1 MSKLSRKLIL
11 RIALV
16 VCAVCALSMVANTF
30 LLPDYFLYQ
39 KKLKLGELTSQLAVM
54 DYRELVPQIEHLE
67 AEHQVTIVYASL
79 SDTTEGVNSWL
90 KERLNRKGIAL
101 SKFWL
106 TEESIAKLREGGR
119 VNKIYNQSKLKSSY
133 LVNFFPVG
141 SNVFAIGESISHSSD
156 TIGIVNRFNAYLW
169 FGALILLIL
178 LCAVYA
184 ARIVKPL
191 ARLNETAE
199 AISNLSFTKADIKT
213 GDEIESLAHSI
224 NRMSDKLEDA
234 HRALEVK
241 NANLRTFIADISHE
255 LKTPLSLIQV
265 YASGIKDGLDD
276 GTYADVIRKQ
286 SEEMAAMIDRLLELS
301 RLQTEPYRYE
311 PIDFRQLLAETL
323 DAYRPAF
330 RQQGLTLEVDD
341 RLQTEAWVWADRR
354 KLETVLH
361 NFMTNAMKYT
371 TGERVGITVEA
382 QADSV
387 SFRIANGA
395 DMAEEAGW
403 ESVWEPF
410 YVMESSRN
418 KKFSGTGLGLSI
430 ARTILQN
437 HQASFGVH
445 VWEGIVEFD
454 FSLPLSRRCGQLA
467 ENAAREA

>member
-16 VCAVCALSMVANTF
+16 ICAVCALSMVANTF

-169 FGALILLIL
+169 IGALILLIL
-178 LCAVYA
+178 LCALYA

-224 NRMSDKLEDA
+224 NVMSDKLEDA

-341 RLQTEAWVWADRR
+341 RLQMEAWVSADRR

-371 TGERVGITVEA
+371 TGKRVGITVEA

-387 SFRIANGA
+387 SFRIANGT
-395 DMAEEAGW
+395 DIAEEAGW

-410 YVMESSRN
+410 YVMESSRS

-430 ARTILQN
+430 AKTILQN

-445 VWEGIVEFD
+445 VREGIVEFD